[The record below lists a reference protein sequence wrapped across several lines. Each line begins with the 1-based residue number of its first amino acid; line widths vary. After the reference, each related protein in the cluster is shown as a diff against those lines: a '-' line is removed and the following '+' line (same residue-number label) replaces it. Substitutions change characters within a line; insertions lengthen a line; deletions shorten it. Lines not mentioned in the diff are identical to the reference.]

1 MSAIAYRKEID
12 GLRTVAVL
20 SVVFYHANFNIAGAN
35 LLPGG
40 FIGVDVFFV
49 ISGYLISLIILKGLH
64 QNSFTFKDF
73 YERRARRILPVLFTV
88 ILVSLPFAWIALLPQ
103 AMIEYCEQ
111 IFYSIFFSSNIHF
124 WLQDSYWATDSSLKP
139 FLHTWSLAVE
149 EQFYLITPIILIV
162 LHKYPKH
169 MLAFVIAIGVAS
181 LAFAQWASTTHPE
194 LSFFLLPSRMWELLA
209 GTMLAVME
217 YQRGRTTPTKRF
229 TYMPSLGLLMIV
241 ASFFLFNKD
250 THHPSLL
257 TLIPVVGTMLIIW
270 FANPT
275 DFSTRILSTSVFVSI
290 GLISYGIYMWH
301 FPIFAFSNIV
311 LAEQLLAPIKL
322 GLIAAV
328 IGISALSYV
337 FIEKPFRTTSI
348 ISTKTAMLVGTIVLI
363 PLTVF
368 LYNGMENGYKHRV
381 PALLNAAT
389 ELEYIPNTTWFETT
403 ASRTGSIILAGD
415 SHLQIIAPT
424 VRKMALAS
432 GFDYASTNMPGCQ
445 LLVGTDRLNQ
455 KTLEAKQKCTIELQ
469 NTRMAFIRSAPPSYV
484 VLGGRLPLILEESRF
499 NNQEGA
505 DEGEFLDFIQ
515 NPERSLATKAERN
528 AFIAQQYQITVDQIL
543 AQGHTAVLLY
553 PIPEVGWH
561 VPNQLQEII
570 GYSAM
575 NVSEK
580 IQKNP
585 VTTSYAVFKDRT
597 KSSYALLDAI
607 QGDNII
613 RIYPEKLFCNSKN
626 SGRCITHT
634 AKVAFYRDEHHL
646 SDAGAKL
653 LATMIFDEI
662 AKSR

>member
-20 SVVFYHANFNIAGAN
+20 SVVMYHANFNIAGAN

-64 QNSFTFKDF
+64 QNTFRFSDF
-73 YERRARRILPVLFTV
+73 YERRARRILPILFTV
-88 ILVSLPFAWIALLPQ
+88 ILASLPLAWITLLPQ
-103 AMIEYCEQ
+103 AMIEYCRQ
-111 IFYSIFFSSNIHF
+111 VLYSIFFSSNIHF

-162 LHKYPKH
+162 LHKYTKQ
-169 MLAFVIAIGVAS
+169 MLTFVVGLSIAS
-181 LAFAQWASTTHPE
+181 LAFAHWSSTAHPE

-209 GTMLAVME
+209 GTTLAVLE
-217 YQRGRTTPTKRF
+217 NQRGRTTPTRRL
-229 TYMPSLGLLMIV
+229 TYAPSLGLLMIV

-257 TLIPVVGTMLIIW
+257 TLIPIIGTMLIIW

-275 DFSTRILSTSVFVSI
+275 DFATRILSTWVFVSI

-301 FPIFAFSNIV
+301 FPLFAFSNLMFI
-311 LAEQLLAPIKL
+311 EHMYAPVKL

-337 FIEKPFRTTSI
+337 FIEKPFRNRSLMT
-348 ISTKTAMLVGTIVLI
+348 TKTATLVGAIVLI

-368 LYNGMENGYKHRV
+368 LYNGMQNGYKHRV
-381 PALLNAAT
+381 PALLNAAS
-389 ELEYIPNTTWFETT
+389 ELEYIPNATWFTTT
-403 ASRTGSIILAGD
+403 APRIGSIILAGD

-424 VRKMALAS
+424 VRTMALAT

-455 KTLEAKQKCTIELQ
+455 TTLEAKQKCTVALQ
-469 NTRMAFIRSAPPSYV
+469 NERMAFIHAAPPSYV

-499 NNQEGA
+499 DNQEGA
-505 DEGEFLDFIQ
+505 DEGPMTDFIQ
-515 NPERSLATKAERN
+515 NADRSLATKAERN
-528 AFIAQQYQITVDQIL
+528 AFIAQQYQVTVDQIL
-543 AQGHTAVLLY
+543 AHGHTVVLLY
-553 PIPEVGWH
+553 PIPEVGWNL
-561 VPNQLQEII
+561 PNQLQKVI
-570 GYSAM
+570 GRSAV
-575 NVSEK
+575 NAQEK
-580 IQKNP
+580 IQTNP
-585 VTTSYAVFKDRT
+585 VTTSYAVFKTRT
-597 KSSYALLDAI
+597 QSSYALLDAI
-607 QGDNII
+607 RGDNII
-613 RIYPEKLFCNSKN
+613 RVYPEQLFCNLNN

-634 AKVAFYRDEHHL
+634 TDVAFYRDEHHL

-653 LATMIFDEI
+653 LATMMFDAI

>member
-35 LLPGG
+35 LIPGG

-64 QNSFTFKDF
+64 QNTFRFKDF

-88 ILVSLPFAWIALLPQ
+88 ILASLPVAWIALLPQ
-103 AMIEYCEQ
+103 EMIEYCEQ
-111 IFYSIFFSSNIHF
+111 IFYSIFFSSNIYF

-162 LHKYPKH
+162 IHKYTKH
-169 MLAFVIAIGVAS
+169 VLAFVVALGVAS
-181 LAFAQWASTTHPE
+181 LAFAHWSSTAYPE
-194 LSFFLLPSRMWELLA
+194 LSFFLLPSRMWEMLA
-209 GTMLAVME
+209 GTMLAVIE
-217 YQRGRTTPTKRF
+217 SQRGRTTPTKRF

-257 TLIPVVGTMLIIW
+257 TLMPVVGTMLIIW
-270 FANPT
+270 FANPS
-275 DFSTRILSTSVFVSI
+275 DFSTRILSTSIFVSI
-290 GLISYGIYMWH
+290 GLISYGIYVWH
-301 FPIFAFSNIV
+301 FPIFAFSNMMF
-311 LAEQLLAPIKL
+311 AEQMIAPIKL
-322 GLIAAV
+322 GLIAVV

-337 FIEKPFRTTSI
+337 LIEKPFRNKSI
-348 ISTKTAMLVGTIVLI
+348 IPAKTAMLVGTIVLI

-432 GFDYASTNMPGCQ
+432 GFDYASTNLPGCQ

-455 KTLEAKQKCTIELQ
+455 KTLEAKQKCTVELQ
-469 NTRMAFIRSAPPSYV
+469 DTRMAFIRSAPPSYV

-499 NNQEGA
+499 NNQEGG

-528 AFIAQQYQITVDQIL
+528 AFIAQQYQVTVDQIL
-543 AQGHTAVLLY
+543 AQGHTVVLLY
-553 PIPEVGWH
+553 PIPEVGWN
-561 VPNQLQEII
+561 VPDQLQTII
-570 GYSAM
+570 GRSAV
-575 NVSEK
+575 NAQAK
-580 IQKNP
+580 IQANP
-585 VTTSYAVFKDRT
+585 VTTSYAVFKTRT
-597 KSSYALLDAI
+597 QSSYALLDAI
-607 QGDNII
+607 HGDTII
-613 RIYPEKLFCNSKN
+613 RIYPEKLFCNRNN

-634 AKVAFYRDEHHL
+634 ANVAFYRDEHHL

-653 LATMIFDEI
+653 LATMMFDEI

>member
-49 ISGYLISLIILKGLH
+49 ISGYLISFIILKGLH
-64 QNSFTFKDF
+64 QNTFRFKDF

-88 ILVSLPFAWIALLPQ
+88 ILVSLPVAWMALLPQ

-111 IFYSIFFSSNIHF
+111 IVYSIFFSSNIYF
-124 WLQDSYWATDSSLKP
+124 WRQDSYWATDSSLKP

-149 EQFYLITPIILIV
+149 EQFYLITPIILIL
-162 LHKYPKH
+162 LHKYTKH
-169 MLAFVIAIGVAS
+169 MLAFVVALGVAS
-181 LAFAQWASTTHPE
+181 LAFAQWTSTAYPE
-194 LSFFLLPSRMWELLA
+194 LSFFLLPSRMWEMLA
-209 GTMLAVME
+209 GTLLAVIE
-217 YQRGRTTPTKRF
+217 QQRGRTIPSARF

-257 TLIPVVGTMLIIW
+257 TLMPVIGTMLIIW

-275 DFSTRILSTSVFVSI
+275 DFSTRILSTPVFVGI

-301 FPIFAFSNIV
+301 FPIFAFGNIMI
-311 LAEQLLAPIKL
+311 AEHMVAPIKL

-328 IGISALSYV
+328 IGISALSYI
-337 FIEKPFRTTSI
+337 FIEKPFRDKSI
-348 ISTKTAMLVGTIVLI
+348 VTVKTALIIGTMVFI
-363 PLTVF
+363 PLAVF
-368 LYNGMENGYKHRV
+368 VYNGLENGYKHRV

-403 ASRTGSIILAGD
+403 ASHTGSIILAGD

-432 GFDYASTNMPGCQ
+432 GFDYASTNMPGC
-445 LLVGTDRLNQ
+445 LLIVGTNRLNQ
-455 KTLEAKQKCTIELQ
+455 TTLEAKQNCTIELQ
-469 NTRMAFIRSAPPSYV
+469 DTRMAFIRSAPPSYV

-499 NNQEGA
+499 NNQEGS
-505 DEGEFLDFIQ
+505 DEGPMTDFIQ
-515 NPERSLATKAERN
+515 NDDRSLTTKATRN
-528 AFIAQQYQITVDQIL
+528 AFIAQQFQVTVDQIL
-543 AQGHTAVLLY
+543 AQGHTVVLLY
-553 PIPEVGWH
+553 PIPEVGWN
-561 VPNQLQEII
+561 VPNQLQKII
-570 GYSAM
+570 GRSVA
-575 NVSEK
+575 NAQER
-580 IQKNP
+580 IQTNP
-585 VTTSYAVFKDRT
+585 VTTSYAVFNART
-597 KSSYALLDAI
+597 QSSYALLDAI
-607 QGDNII
+607 RGDNII
-613 RIYPEKLFCNSKN
+613 RIYPEKLFCNLNN

-634 AKVAFYRDEHHL
+634 ADVAFYRDEHHL
-646 SDAGAKL
+646 SDDGSKL